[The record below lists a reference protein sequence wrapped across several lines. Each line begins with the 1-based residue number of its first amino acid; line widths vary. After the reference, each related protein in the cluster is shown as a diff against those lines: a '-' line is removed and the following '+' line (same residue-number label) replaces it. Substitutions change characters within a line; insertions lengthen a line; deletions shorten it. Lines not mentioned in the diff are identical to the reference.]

1 MAIKSILAGPNGA
14 IGKINVE
21 SGNLKKTKS
30 ILAGEDGSIGKISD
44 EILVNEYF
52 QTYAPDFNPLNNLSN
67 TAQYMNRH
75 MMRMRNPHPIDI
87 ESGTLLKNPLE
98 MALEQQTKQKLPT
111 EGVPQ
116 VYLDAVKRDMLK
128 KVGIDTLSTDTA
140 EVAKLVQSAYDGWQT
155 PEQMDAIKDK
165 IQSVKSRLALLDNYN
180 YNFNDG
186 TMNNQEI
193 SDAVKTYDDVV
204 FKWPGLKEKYGEYKS
219 KKEYD
224 KAVEKSE
231 NIKKADPKA
240 LQSDI
245 DLLQGSYDIIKDTY
259 NNWHIPKVGT
269 IDKETTQKTGV
280 ITYYKD
286 EKAEEAAIKA
296 RDEWLA
302 SRIQRDNTGWA
313 EHNNATPEDIK
324 NKKYHIGDTL
334 DEYAAFIDEKK
345 EEKVAAE
352 RYQALNKM
360 ASVGDINSE
369 NYDKDFEK
377 YIKIASETSYLDIGG
392 VVSAAG
398 SFTYYNDVRLAA
410 IALAEHKGW
419 LTEEEKGVISSKEI
433 TTDYE
438 DRDLFNHFTEE
449 EFQLLAYYIGKD
461 IEDFNTST
469 DKNKGKSCKFP
480 LTEKYIDLMKET
492 LNDRESNRIY
502 DEYLEG
508 NTILEVLY
516 SIPVGLDQFASGI
529 KNVFN
534 FSDDYIPYS
543 VTQMTGAKVR
553 EDLGDGFAGVLY
565 DVNQTI
571 NNMAPAIAAGVAASY
586 INPAL
591 GSWVSSGLIGASS
604 AGNTYQEALNNGLDK
619 SEARTYSTLVGVSEA
634 ALSVVLGKL
643 GGNVFE
649 GKLKTLASGIKNGA
663 LRFAANFGISA
674 VTEGAEE
681 GLQAILEPQ
690 FENIAVGYTKNKF
703 EDTDW
708 GEVAYQTFLGS
719 VTGGTFGAVGA
730 GIDYAKNVSQ
740 AVGIYDTAFKKAEL
754 LDFALSLPQ
763 DSNAYK
769 MAQKYKGGKL
779 SRGKVYNLMTASE
792 NYIAD
797 QFLQQGEKNNV
808 LEIARATLK
817 KQTGIELS
825 TTEIELL
832 SKSDFGRQVLK
843 GNWKVTAAQQR
854 AKSGVKLTEA
864 EQKLLDTPDSELT
877 AEQRAEKQEVL
888 EKVMEEV
895 VKSSQN
901 TVDTGDT
908 SGIEILSIS
917 RKNVKRRHTTQ
928 KEQNF
933 IKRVAKALGVK
944 VEFTEITAD
953 LLRSYG
959 YDFKDGDIL
968 PDGFYDRNTK
978 TVHIGYTV
986 YNPVT
991 FILKHELTHF
1001 GEGTAQYKKF
1011 VEIVKKSK
1019 AFRNWLETQ
1028 TRAQSKHD
1036 VKDLENAYLIKIA
1049 RERGYKLQ
1057 KDGVLSESDRNELH
1071 CEMIADFVGD
1081 CIFSGDIKKL
1091 ENMLSGLN
1099 YKERNIVMRYI
1110 LDFISYLKKKL
1121 AGNKEIVLEI
1131 SRLEDA
1137 FNRMLSEAVDTN
1149 KETPTESGRD
1159 LQFSV
1164 KTFKDGKQFVDVD
1177 VDQARF
1183 DGLNDNELRREAK
1196 KVIKEKFVGKVI
1208 GENNKAYV
1216 KKDSAEEYAY
1226 PSKYMQDSD
1235 IIEAK
1240 MRASTELDNLVDV
1253 GDNYRNEPDGKYG
1266 HFHPEATGGFDY
1278 YDAIFKVGNRYYY
1291 GLVNIMVTN
1300 RGKVFKDL
1308 TKIEDITNDIIAQ
1321 YGNNPQGDFV
1331 GTSSTDIIDEK
1342 PPTVNSKYT
1351 QETGNNS
1358 KNNLQFSFA
1367 RVQDEKLISKA
1378 EAIEKKLMSEG
1389 KGADIT
1395 RIRVWNKYGII
1406 RDSAGEWIYEI
1417 DDSEMEFFHLGNA
1430 VTENPEIMELYEL
1443 ENAKRLSKE
1452 KGERLNS
1459 LRKKYGYSILRS
1471 GKLSDFVKHSKLFE
1485 LFPQLKDIN
1494 FEVRA
1499 LDKDMGGYY
1508 DKDSNTIALN
1518 LKVLIDIQQIESGQK
1533 SIKDFDENPYTAAKK
1548 TIIHEIQHAL
1558 QDLEDREHGADVTYW
1573 TNRFKE
1579 IGKENLQPDIGR
1591 VSTPYEAYLKTKGEY
1606 EARVVSERLEMAEEQ
1621 RHGKGST
1628 PWLGWGETISAR
1640 ETVTANSSNASIPTN
1655 AEYMSAIKDGDTK
1668 QIQKMVDN
1676 AAKAHGYSER
1686 LYHQTGAEFTEFN
1699 TDNEMAG
1706 KFDWELP
1713 TGIFLKPSNKDIG
1726 LKGKKQMEL
1735 FAKAENPLH
1744 FKDRAEA
1751 REFWSEN
1758 IDGYR
1763 QAAEEVE
1770 RIDNEYRE
1778 KDDDAIMELQSYM
1791 RQWKKE
1797 NHNADKRDIYTDA
1810 KYQKLADKE
1819 SAIMDEWE
1827 AKSDRASIKAKRLIN
1842 DFIAESG
1849 YDGIVIEHDADGKN
1863 RYTKSYI
1870 VFDSSQLKSAEPIVY
1885 DDKGNVIQL
1894 SERFDQNKKDI
1905 RFSVPSVDSYTEEQ
1919 YNSFGWVRVNNVLQ
1933 ANDIKY
1939 ITSEIQ
1945 KIVNGNSRGYVQTKY
1960 GDYII
1965 PLGDQ
1970 YNVLVYTDA
1979 NAITPHIRK
1988 IIEIQ
1993 SEDKVLLDSIR
2004 RDILDANSEKLQ
2016 MADDYVRR
2024 IYGAENFVEYKRQ
2037 NFPSFRGY
2045 NQARHERK
2053 TGGADSGSSE
2063 TGNIGGNTVQQNK
2076 TTSEAGLK
2084 KPAFSM
2090 PSETRMLLDMYENG
2104 EISKTEYQTALDKYW
2119 DDTIAELGDSAWAE
2133 QLRLIKYSA
2142 KLHGR
2147 IKRQNEQLA
2156 RRRSEISQEITAQRE
2171 ERATKQKNIEH
2182 IRKTVSRID
2191 KMLRTNSNTKHVPEE
2206 LKAEITQFVSVFVAN
2221 DRSLFDKKDLR
2232 NIYLTYSDALRE
2244 GAAEGTFTGLDEDV
2258 LRDLK
2263 ILRDQL
2269 DGKTLRDLNYHETLL
2284 VRNIVDNF
2292 AQIIKWGNELFLAG
2306 KEYEYNEIGHRA
2318 MYELIDKK
2326 SKRENSF
2333 SKAIDSGVVYANMTP
2348 AYFFD
2353 ELGGVFKTLFD
2364 DVVEAQNKWYRNVEN
2379 AKTYIRQMKEKY
2391 HYSEWKNDM
2400 FEFTTEKGDK
2410 IRISREQAMLLY
2422 ATAKREYGNDIQK
2435 AEHLFRG
2442 GVVIE
2447 PSPKKLK
2454 DIVKKFK
2461 ASDEKGRKRIAET
2474 FSDVVDSGAHRITPQ
2489 DVLKVKRWLSA
2500 EQLEYADALV
2510 DYLSKDMAALGNE
2523 TSLLLYGIRK
2533 YNEDYYIP
2541 YNSAQNFLYSQPGV
2555 SNEARLKHQSFTK
2568 NTVEG
2573 ANNPLVLSDF
2583 SDVCADHINRMCMY
2597 NALTIPLENMN
2608 RIFNYG
2614 ISGEEVNTKNIKS
2627 EIERVYGEAAVS
2639 YIKTFIEDMNGNVRI
2654 SQTDKAINRWI
2665 SKFKKGAVFASASVV
2680 VQQPSSIIRAMA
2692 YIKPKYFT
2700 KTTLKFAE
2708 RDYQQCV
2715 KYAPVAGIKE
2725 MGRFDTGVGAAT
2737 TNWLLQETP
2746 HGIKNK
2752 VKALFIKDS
2761 TYRDDKMSYFAAK
2774 ADEITWAHIWAA
2786 VKAEIADIT
2795 DLTVGS
2801 EKFFEACGK
2810 RFTEVINYTQV
2821 YDSTLSRSQMMRS
2834 KSTGAQMLTAFMS
2847 EPTVSLNLLM
2857 NAVRKAQD
2865 GTKEGKRY
2873 AVSAV
2878 AAFVGSVALN
2888 AFLKS
2893 FVTAARD
2900 DDEEETYLEKYTGE
2914 FISNFLSDV
2923 NPLSLIPF
2931 VKDVISIFEGYTVE
2945 RADMN
2950 LFSDLA
2956 DAFETFFSD
2965 TKSGYEKFE
2974 SIAGSLAAFLGLPV
2988 KNVLRDLR
2996 AVYNLCNDIFVT
3008 DKVDRAVNEEVEG
3021 YMDELSDNETYEALD
3036 EEDKEKLEKNI
3047 NKTVRTVHEADQSK
3061 QDVFDE
3067 LYAELRKSQK
3077 AYNKRRKEL
3086 LEKGYTADEITDG
3099 VEIARIAYMK
3109 SIGVDVGDYLLY
3121 KIATSKKYADTDN
3134 SGGVTK
3140 KEKQDAV
3147 REMDIDQKIKN
3158 YFLNQHK

>member
-1 MAIKSILAGPNGA
+1 M
-14 IGKINVE
+14 
-21 SGNLKKTKS
+21 KT
-30 ILAGEDGSIGKISD
+30 
-44 EILVNEYF
+44 VQN
-52 QTYAPDFNPLNNLSN
+52 FNPTVITGQKSDTNFNPSIIGGGEFNKEYILQKYKGVDFRKPSAPAVYKKAVMLDRYEKGGFSTLEYESQN
-67 TAQYMNRH
+67 TADT
-75 MMRMRNPHPIDI
+75 I
-87 ESGTLLKNPLE
+87 
-98 MALEQQTKQKLPT
+98 
-111 EGVPQ
+111 
-116 VYLDAVKRDMLK
+116 KRIF
-128 KVGIDTLSTDTA
+128 G
-140 EVAKLVQSAYDGWQT
+140 GWQT
-155 PEQMDAIKDK
+155 AEDMDKAKPE
-165 IQSVKSRLALLDNYN
+165 V
-180 YNFNDG
+180 
-186 TMNNQEI
+186 E
-193 SDAVKTYDDVV
+193 KTYEKLKSFAIYNTDFGDGSVNLKDTLETYELV
-204 FKWPGLKEKYGEYKS
+204 LENWDKQKEEYDKFKNA
-219 KKEYD
+219 KEYD
-224 KAVEKSE
+224 KAV
-231 NIKKADPKA
+231 KKNKLDNTFR
-240 LQSDI
+240 I
-245 DLLQGSYDIIKDTY
+245 
-259 NNWHIPKVGT
+259 
-269 IDKETTQKTGV
+269 KTGV
-280 ITYYKD
+280 NKTTGEDEYRGLTYDEVQTKLKEFKEGSEEYEYLSTYVNFTDIAEFDKAIKNTNDENYKASLKAAKSD
-286 EKAEEAAIKA
+286 FNIKNLVYIDYGHYIENEDFTEKSGCNPEFAEKDSRYAYINNYNGERAKRKESDQRYNALVLDAATQAWGVTEWYDDEEIGWMSDIEIKVYNYLYKTGGKEKAEKFLYKTLISRSKRHYDSVMPGVEKSAAENPILASIVSIPAQLTGAIKGLGA
-296 RDEWLA
+296 PNPYHV
-302 SRIQRDNTGWA
+302 SR
-313 EHNNATPEDIK
+313 
-324 NKKYHIGDTL
+324 
-334 DEYAAFIDEKK
+334 
-345 EEKVAAE
+345 
-352 RYQALNKM
+352 M
-360 ASVGDINSE
+360 
-369 NYDKDFEK
+369 
-377 YIKIASETSYLDIGG
+377 
-392 VVSAAG
+392 
-398 SFTYYNDVRLAA
+398 
-410 IALAEHKGW
+410 
-419 LTEEEKGVISSKEI
+419 
-433 TTDYE
+433 
-438 DRDLFNHFTEE
+438 
-449 EFQLLAYYIGKD
+449 
-461 IEDFNTST
+461 
-469 DKNKGKSCKFP
+469 
-480 LTEKYIDLMKET
+480 
-492 LNDRESNRIY
+492 
-502 DEYLEG
+502 EG
-508 NTILEVLY
+508 NTSNVIRQTVGSKIEEATEGWDILGVNIPSFFYSTAMSMADSGARRLVLPPDPVVQKVGSTFFAASSAYQQKELELTEAGEDEATVFWVSALSAAAEAVFEYVAIDKLFKIKGIDNIEFSLKAALKQAGVEATEEICTELANMINDTVIRGDTSELMQYYYKLEKEGY
-516 SIPVGLDQFASGI
+516 SKGEIATKLGLHVGGRLLEAGASGFASGGFYGGVQAI
-529 KNVFN
+529 RNYRN
-534 FSDDYIPYS
+534 ANA
-543 VTQMTGAKVR
+543 TGKVILANNQVDSLFDTAKGF
-553 EDLGDGFAGVLY
+553 GDA
-565 DVNQTI
+565 DVNKLLESYE
-571 NNMAPAIAAGVAASY
+571 NNRKGNKLSNAQIGTLFSAVYEKAQEVRNSKKSTAEQKASAATVE
-586 INPAL
+586 
-591 GSWVSSGLIGASS
+591 GSLR
-604 AGNTYQEALNNGLDK
+604 NMLLQ
-619 SEARTYSTLVGVSEA
+619 
-634 ALSVVLGKL
+634 
-643 GGNVFE
+643 
-649 GKLKTLASGIKNGA
+649 KNGA
-663 LRFAANFGISA
+663 IN
-674 VTEGAEE
+674 
-681 GLQAILEPQ
+681 
-690 FENIAVGYTKNKF
+690 
-703 EDTDW
+703 
-708 GEVAYQTFLGS
+708 
-719 VTGGTFGAVGA
+719 
-730 GIDYAKNVSQ
+730 
-740 AVGIYDTAFKKAEL
+740 
-754 LDFALSLPQ
+754 
-763 DSNAYK
+763 
-769 MAQKYKGGKL
+769 
-779 SRGKVYNLMTASE
+779 
-792 NYIAD
+792 
-797 QFLQQGEKNNV
+797 
-808 LEIARATLK
+808 
-817 KQTGIELS
+817 
-825 TTEIELL
+825 TEIDQEVLAN
-832 SKSDFGRQVLK
+832 SDILTDEER
-843 GNWKVTAAQQR
+843 
-854 AKSGVKLTEA
+854 KLVN
-864 EQKLLDTPDSELT
+864 TPESELT

-895 VKSSQN
+895 VKSSRN
-901 TVDTGDT
+901 TADVGDT

-917 RKNVKRRHTTQ
+917 HKNVKRRHTTQ

-959 YDFKDGDIL
+959 YDFKDGDML

-1001 GEGTAQYKKF
+1001 GEGTVQYKKF

-1028 TRAQSKHD
+1028 TRAQGKHD

-1057 KDGVLSESDRNELH
+1057 KDGKFSESDRNELH
-1071 CEMIADFVGD
+1071 CEMIGDFVGD

-1121 AGNKEIVLEI
+1121 AGNKEILFEI

-1149 KETPTESGRD
+1149 KETPTESGGD
-1159 LQFSV
+1159 LQFSIPKKDV
-1164 KTFKDGKQFVDVD
+1164 APRRKTRYNEYATNVMQWANSASTKDGDVKIFNDRGKAFVLNMATEDGYVEL
-1177 VDQARF
+1177 ARGNF
-1183 DGLNDNELRREAK
+1183 KEVNAVYERIHDEKVTSFHEDADEIRSQQRRSVWNIQSYENGGNDAGNSGPIGSKGLQTDTSRNNEHLRSSDKGKYVDNEADL
-1196 KVIKEKFVGKVI
+1196 GK
-1208 GENNKAYV
+1208 
-1216 KKDSAEEYAY
+1216 SAF
-1226 PSKYMQDSD
+1226 SMQDG
-1235 IIEAK
+1235 E
-1240 MRASTELDNLVDV
+1240 
-1253 GDNYRNEPDGKYG
+1253 
-1266 HFHPEATGGFDY
+1266 
-1278 YDAIFKVGNRYYY
+1278 
-1291 GLVNIMVTN
+1291 
-1300 RGKVFKDL
+1300 
-1308 TKIEDITNDIIAQ
+1308 
-1321 YGNNPQGDFV
+1321 
-1331 GTSSTDIIDEK
+1331 
-1342 PPTVNSKYT
+1342 
-1351 QETGNNS
+1351 NNS

-1378 EAIEKKLMSEG
+1378 EAMEKRLMSEG
-1389 KGADIT
+1389 KGTDIT

-1430 VTENPEIMELYEL
+1430 VTENPEIMELYKL

-1452 KGERLNS
+1452 KRERFEVLQD
-1459 LRKKYGYSILRS
+1459 KYDYSILRS
-1471 GKLSDFVKHSKLFE
+1471 GKLSDFVKHPKLFE

-1494 FEVRA
+1494 FEVRL
-1499 LDKDMGGYY
+1499 LDKQNGHY
-1508 DKDSNTIALN
+1508 DNITNTIRLN
-1518 LKVLIDIQQIESGQK
+1518 WEKLIDIQQIESGQK

-1558 QDLEDREHGADVTYW
+1558 QRLEDREHGADVTYW

-1606 EARVVSERLEMAEEQ
+1606 EARVVSERLEMTEEQ
-1621 RHGKGST
+1621 RHGRGST

-1655 AEYMSAIKDGDTK
+1655 AEYMSVIKYGDTK
-1668 QIQKMVDN
+1668 QLQKMVDN

-1686 LYHQTGAEFTEFN
+1686 LYHQTGADFTEFN
-1699 TDNEMAG
+1699 TDNEVAG

-1751 REFWSEN
+1751 REFWSGN

-1770 RIDNEYRE
+1770 KIDNEYRE

-1791 RQWKKE
+1791 RQWKME
-1797 NHNADKRDIYTDA
+1797 NPNADKRDIYTDT

-1827 AKSDRASIKAKRLIN
+1827 AKSDKASIKAKRLIN
-1842 DFIAESG
+1842 DFMAESG
-1849 YDGIVIEHDADGKN
+1849 YDGILIEHDADGKN

-1919 YNSFGWVRVNNVLQ
+1919 YNSFGWVRANNVLQ

-2221 DRSLFDKKDLR
+2221 DRSPFDKKDLR

-2244 GAAEGTFTGLDEDV
+2244 GAAEGTLTGLDEDV

-2489 DVLKVKRWLSA
+2489 DVLKVKRWLTA

-2568 NTVEG
+2568 NTVQG

-2639 YIKTFIEDMNGNVRI
+2639 YIKAFIEDMNGNVRI

-2752 VKALFIKDS
+2752 VKALFSKDS

-2786 VKAEIADIT
+2786 VKAEIADTT
-2795 DLTVGS
+2795 DLKVGS
-2801 EKFFEACGK
+2801 EKFFEVCGK

-2888 AFLKS
+2888 ALLKS
-2893 FVTAARD
+2893 IVTAARD

-2914 FISNFLSDV
+2914 FLSNFLSDV

-2956 DAFETFFSD
+2956 QSFKTFSSD

-3109 SIGVDVGDYLLY
+3109 SIGVDVGNYLLY

-3140 KEKQDAV
+3140 KEKQAAV

>member
-1 MAIKSILAGPNGA
+1 M
-14 IGKINVE
+14 
-21 SGNLKKTKS
+21 KT
-30 ILAGEDGSIGKISD
+30 
-44 EILVNEYF
+44 VQN
-52 QTYAPDFNPLNNLSN
+52 FNPTVITGQKSDTNFNPSIIGGGEFNKEYILQKYKGVDFRKPSAPAVYKKAVMLDRYEKGGFSTLEYESQN
-67 TAQYMNRH
+67 TADT
-75 MMRMRNPHPIDI
+75 I
-87 ESGTLLKNPLE
+87 
-98 MALEQQTKQKLPT
+98 
-111 EGVPQ
+111 
-116 VYLDAVKRDMLK
+116 KRIF
-128 KVGIDTLSTDTA
+128 G
-140 EVAKLVQSAYDGWQT
+140 GWQT
-155 PEQMDAIKDK
+155 AEDMDKAKPE
-165 IQSVKSRLALLDNYN
+165 V
-180 YNFNDG
+180 
-186 TMNNQEI
+186 E
-193 SDAVKTYDDVV
+193 KTYEKLKSFAIYNTDFGDGSVNLKDTLETYELV
-204 FKWPGLKEKYGEYKS
+204 LENWDKQKEEYAKFKNA
-219 KKEYD
+219 KEYN
-224 KAVEKSE
+224 KAVEK
-231 NIKKADPKA
+231 NKLDNTFRI
-240 LQSDI
+240 
-245 DLLQGSYDIIKDTY
+245 
-259 NNWHIPKVGT
+259 
-269 IDKETTQKTGV
+269 KTGV
-280 ITYYKD
+280 NKTTGEDEYRGLTYDEVQTKLKEFKEGSEEYEYLSTYVNFTDIAEFDKAIKNTNDENYKASLKAAKSDFNIKNLVYIDYGHYIENEDFTEKSGCNPEFAEKDSRYAYINNYNGARAKQQETDQRYDALVLDAATQAWGVTHWYDYEEIGWMSDVEIKVYNYLYAKSKD
-286 EKAEEAAIKA
+286 EAEKFLDKTLISRSKRHYDSTMPVLAESAENSPILSSIVSIPAQLTGAIKGLGAPNPYHVSRAEGNAANIIRQTVGDKIAKATEGWDILGVNIPSFFYSTAMSMADSGA
-296 RDEWLA
+296 RRLVLPPDPVVQKVGSTFFAASSAYQQKELELTQAGEDEATVFWVSALSAAAEAVFEYVAIDKLFKIKGIDNVKFSVKAALKQAGVEATEEILTELA
-302 SRIQRDNTGWA
+302 NMINDTVIRGDTSELMQYYYELEKEGHSKGEIATKLGLRVGGRLLEAGAGGFASGGFYGGVRAISNYRY
-313 EHNNATPEDIK
+313 NNATGKIISTNGQVDSLFDTAK
-324 NKKYHIGDTL
+324 GLNDADVNKLLDSYENDRKGNKLSNAQIGSL
-334 DEYAAFIDEKK
+334 FSAVYEKAQSVLNSK
-345 EEKVAAE
+345 KSTAE
-352 RYQALNKM
+352 QKA
-360 ASVGDINSE
+360 
-369 NYDKDFEK
+369 
-377 YIKIASETSYLDIGG
+377 
-392 VVSAAG
+392 SAATVEG
-398 SFTYYNDVRLAA
+398 SLRNM
-410 IALAEHKGW
+410 
-419 LTEEEKGVISSKEI
+419 
-433 TTDYE
+433 
-438 DRDLFNHFTEE
+438 
-449 EFQLLAYYIGKD
+449 LL
-461 IEDFNTST
+461 
-469 DKNKGKSCKFP
+469 
-480 LTEKYIDLMKET
+480 
-492 LNDRESNRIY
+492 
-502 DEYLEG
+502 
-508 NTILEVLY
+508 
-516 SIPVGLDQFASGI
+516 Q
-529 KNVFN
+529 
-534 FSDDYIPYS
+534 
-543 VTQMTGAKVR
+543 
-553 EDLGDGFAGVLY
+553 
-565 DVNQTI
+565 
-571 NNMAPAIAAGVAASY
+571 
-586 INPAL
+586 
-591 GSWVSSGLIGASS
+591 
-604 AGNTYQEALNNGLDK
+604 
-619 SEARTYSTLVGVSEA
+619 
-634 ALSVVLGKL
+634 
-643 GGNVFE
+643 
-649 GKLKTLASGIKNGA
+649 KNGA
-663 LRFAANFGISA
+663 IN
-674 VTEGAEE
+674 T
-681 GLQAILEPQ
+681 
-690 FENIAVGYTKNKF
+690 
-703 EDTDW
+703 
-708 GEVAYQTFLGS
+708 
-719 VTGGTFGAVGA
+719 
-730 GIDYAKNVSQ
+730 GIDQEVLANSD
-740 AVGIYDTAFKKAEL
+740 ILTDEER
-754 LDFALSLPQ
+754 
-763 DSNAYK
+763 
-769 MAQKYKGGKL
+769 KL
-779 SRGKVYNLMTASE
+779 VN
-792 NYIAD
+792 
-797 QFLQQGEKNNV
+797 
-808 LEIARATLK
+808 
-817 KQTGIELS
+817 
-825 TTEIELL
+825 
-832 SKSDFGRQVLK
+832 
-843 GNWKVTAAQQR
+843 
-854 AKSGVKLTEA
+854 
-864 EQKLLDTPDSELT
+864 TPESELT

-901 TVDTGDT
+901 IADAGDT

-917 RKNVKRRHTTQ
+917 RKNIKRRHTTQ

-944 VEFTEITAD
+944 VEFTQITAE
-953 LLRSYG
+953 LLRSYNC
-959 YDFKDGDIL
+959 DFKDGDIL
-968 PDGFYDRNTK
+968 PDGFYNRKTK
-978 TVHIGYTV
+978 TIHIGYTV

-1028 TRAQSKHD
+1028 TRAQGKHD

-1081 CIFSGDIKKL
+1081 CIFSSKKSMLKRMMSELDEKQRNIFGKHIKEFFSYLLRKLQGETKLTFEIMQFEKEFNKVLAEAKKIKKQ
-1091 ENMLSGLN
+1091 
-1099 YKERNIVMRYI
+1099 
-1110 LDFISYLKKKL
+1110 
-1121 AGNKEIVLEI
+1121 
-1131 SRLEDA
+1131 
-1137 FNRMLSEAVDTN
+1137 
-1149 KETPTESGRD
+1149 TPTESGGD
-1159 LQFSV
+1159 LQFSYGV
-1164 KTFKDGKQFVDVD
+1164 NQSDIDSYVD
-1177 VDQARF
+1177 A
-1183 DGLNDNELRREAK
+1183 
-1196 KVIKEKFVGKVI
+1196 
-1208 GENNKAYV
+1208 AYV
-1216 KKDSAEEYAY
+1216 KENTEDYKKYAEASAKLISDVSGDIDITGYSHALRDNDIRHIKNSHGEGTNEKYPVTSDDIKLIPWIVGNYDKVFVKTNSKGKPGIVYVKVASENVIYYVEAVTEEYHNE
-1226 PSKYMQDSD
+1226 KLLVNKQM
-1235 IIEAK
+1235 IKTGIE
-1240 MRASTELDNLVDV
+1240 EIPNL
-1253 GDNYRNEPDGKYG
+1253 YG
-1266 HFHPEATGGFDY
+1266 LI
-1278 YDAIFKVGNRYYY
+1278 DAINKKESSSQY
-1291 GLVNIMVTN
+1291 LA
-1300 RGKVFKDL
+1300 DL
-1308 TKIEDITNDIIAQ
+1308 QKIREAYVQDVKEN
-1321 YGNNPQGDFV
+1321 YSNNSIPDNQD
-1331 GTSSTDIIDEK
+1331 
-1342 PPTVNSKYT
+1342 TVNSKYM
-1351 QETGNNS
+1351 QESGNNS

-1378 EAIEKKLMSEG
+1378 EAMEKRLKNEG
-1389 KGADIT
+1389 KVADII
-1395 RIRVWNKYGII
+1395 RIRIWNKYGII

-1471 GKLSDFVKHSKLFE
+1471 GKLSDFVKHPKLFE

-1494 FEVRA
+1494 YRVVVLKGDEKGF
-1499 LDKDMGGYY
+1499 Y
-1508 DKDSNTIALN
+1508 DKDSNTIALD
-1518 LKVLIDIQQIESGQK
+1518 LKVLLEIQEIESGRK
-1533 SIKDFDENPYTAAKK
+1533 RIKDFKKNPYITAKK
-1548 TIIHEIQHAL
+1548 YIIHEIQHAL
-1558 QDLEDREHGADVTYW
+1558 QDLEDREPGASPEYW
-1573 TNRFKE
+1573 SKRFE
-1579 IGKENLQPDIGR
+1579 REGKEKNQPDIGR
-1591 VSTPYEAYLKTKGEY
+1591 ISSPDDAYWQTKGEY
-1606 EARVVSERLEMAEEQ
+1606 EARVVSERLEMTEEQ

-1628 PWLGWGETISAR
+1628 PWLGWNETISAR
-1640 ETVTANSSNASIPTN
+1640 EKVTANSSNVSMATKT
-1655 AEYMSAIKDGDTK
+1655 EYMSAIKDGDTK
-1668 QIQKMVDN
+1668 QLQEMVDN

-1686 LYHQTGAEFTEFN
+1686 LYHQTGADFTEFN
-1699 TDNEMAG
+1699 TDNEVAG
-1706 KFDWELP
+1706 KFDWEVP

-1751 REFWSEN
+1751 REFWSGN

-1797 NHNADKRDIYTDA
+1797 NPNADKRDIYTDT

-1819 SAIMDEWE
+1819 STIMDEWE
-1827 AKSDRASIKAKRLIN
+1827 AKSDKASIKAKRLIN
-1842 DFIAESG
+1842 DFMAESG

-1919 YNSFGWVRVNNVLQ
+1919 YNGFGWVRANNVLQ

-2045 NQARHERK
+2045 NQARYERK

-2104 EISKTEYQTALDKYW
+2104 EISKAEYQTALDKYW

-2133 QLRLIKYSA
+2133 QVKLIKYNA

-2221 DRSLFDKKDLR
+2221 DRSPFDKKDLR

-2244 GAAEGTFTGLDEDV
+2244 GAAEGTLTGLDEDV

-2348 AYFFD
+2348 AYFFE

-2489 DVLKVKRWLSA
+2489 DVLKVKRWLTA

-2568 NTVEG
+2568 NTVQG

-2639 YIKTFIEDMNGNVRI
+2639 YIKAFIEDMNGNVRI

-2752 VKALFIKDS
+2752 VKALFSKDS

-2786 VKAEIADIT
+2786 VKAEIADTT
-2795 DLTVGS
+2795 DLKVGS
-2801 EKFFEACGK
+2801 EKFFEVCGK

-2888 AFLKS
+2888 ALLKS
-2893 FVTAARD
+2893 IVTAARD

-2914 FISNFLSDV
+2914 FLSNFLSDV

-2956 DAFETFFSD
+2956 QSFKTFSSD

-3109 SIGVDVGDYLLY
+3109 SIGVDVGNYLLY

-3140 KEKQDAV
+3140 KEKQAAV